1 MARRRRRRG
10 SRGSGPPELRLAYG
24 ARARTLGRAVL
35 SLLPPP
41 PLPGAPCPACRGGG
55 SGSGSA
61 GCLACCRWA
70 HLLREGDPVAY
81 RGLVTRAVCALAP
94 TGAAPPPPRYTP
106 GNAGHSQ
113 AKLVRETVK
122 SIMADRACTTKN
134 VLCSSAR
141 EGGQTGCVS
150 ELLSSSSWDILLHRI
165 GDLLMCYILRHSS
178 IFLPVKKNVFFQV
191 TGLPLNVLLQK
202 PISASTMGKN
212 RQPQFSKQRCPMFYL
227 CCNPDISVGCINNSN
242 SAFSSPDTSIWK
254 FDTLR
259 SSGSYGTAKF
269 TEVNFLNEGCNRSKC
284 PLTDGSIKCSSLD
297 DQNPRKRKRLYR
309 WQRRNKQK
317 QICSENKLST
327 QQSKINNSDF
337 IVQDVLLKDLGATV
351 NDKVHPM
358 ELTVDKKS
366 LTMSSDVNNSLTKEP
381 YGVLSYEK
389 PPSSMFDIRP
399 SQGHSTSRIQSTC
412 RQVGI
417 PNFLHLNSGTI
428 CFDCLMLNSSK
439 SVTVDSLISRHAVFY
454 NRRTSYNIF
463 HGNHI
468 LNKRKRPD
476 ALSLIRH
483 IFGIKGCCA
492 KFMRYDCS
500 GSTTT
505 NSNCLHLWLP
515 KLMNKLIRN
524 SKRCQYK
531 KLVLKHCS
539 VNSKIGTKLAK
550 NHNKAQYP
558 FGEKSACS
566 NKSYVQLEAY
576 STHQQVV
583 SFVWAVLTRIIPE
596 PLLGN
601 YYSKRSLRINIWKFI
616 RLRRFET
623 FHLSDCIGELK
634 VSQYS
639 WISSIGLSG
648 CFCSA
653 LIEKEIGLSIGSEE
667 QKRQN
672 LLHCWISWIFSDIV
686 IPLVQ
691 AYFYVTERESKRY
704 DAFYYLKT
712 VWRDLTSIAVASL
725 IKQNFKILRG
735 TTRKAIRQSCFSSRV
750 RFVPKARDMRPLV
763 NLKAQSKDGLLNKCH
778 LIIKKVRDEN
788 PEMFGSSVFDYNNVH
803 KNLCDFLSSVRSY
816 LKEKPKIYVVVADVS
831 KAFDCISHDMV
842 LKVVDDVLKYDN
854 YVLRKCTKVVC
865 NRSKNAIY
873 RFDSNVSI
881 SKGNDICDYSVQL
894 SSSGGILV
902 DQGKISS
909 IRKKAIQRLISEQV
923 KCNIFKIGQKFY
935 SQQVGIAQGSKLSP
949 NLCSLYYGNLENSV
963 LLKFLRDG
971 KIDSGDDVS
980 ASKSLL
986 MRFIDDFIFISFSKE
1001 HALNFFNRMRRGFVY
1016 YNCYMNDSKYG
1027 FNFEVANSE
1036 HCCNRIYRGDDG
1048 FSFIPWSGLLINCET
1063 LEIQA
1068 DYTRYLDILISSTI
1082 TVKMHSSAKYLQSKL
1097 CYYMRPK
1104 CHPIFYDS
1112 MINSPGTVRL
1122 NIYQAFLLCAM
1133 KFHCYIRSMADAS
1146 ISKLELLYII
1156 KKTFRYMHSL
1166 IIRRIQDVELQ
1177 YNVHPVLK
1185 LKRKETMWL
1194 GLSAYLRVLQKKQSR
1209 YKDLLALL
1217 REEIGRYG
1225 HLDHDS
1231 DGLRYAVDD
1240 LHSSMFW
1247 KFKF

>member
-1 MARRRRRRG
+1 MARRRRRA
-10 SRGSGPPELRLAYG
+10 SRGSAPPELRLAYG

-41 PLPGAPCPACRGGG
+41 PPQGAPCPACRGGG
-55 SGSGSA
+55 GA
-61 GCLACCRWA
+61 GCLACRRWA
-70 HLLREGDPVAY
+70 HLLRDGDPVAY
-81 RGLVTRAVCALAP
+81 CGLVTRAVCAVAP
-94 TGAAPPPPRYTP
+94 AGAAPPPPRYTP

-113 AKLVRETVK
+113 AKLVRETIK

-134 VLCSSAR
+134 ILCSDCR
-141 EGGQTGCVS
+141 GGGQTGCVS
-150 ELLSSSSWDILLHRI
+150 ELVSSSSWDILLHRI

-202 PISASTMGKN
+202 PIFTSTMGKHQ
-212 RQPQFSKQRCPMFYL
+212 QPQSTKQRCPMFSL
-227 CCNPDISVGCINNSN
+227 CRNPDTPQNIPVGCVNNSN
-242 SAFSSPDTSIWK
+242 VAYASSDTSTWK
-254 FDTLR
+254 FDTLQ
-259 SSGSYGTAKF
+259 SSGSFGTAKC
-269 TEVNFLNEGCNRSKC
+269 TELNCVSEGCNLFEC
-284 PLTDGSIKCSSLD
+284 PLTNGSIKCSGLD
-297 DQNPRKRKRLYR
+297 NQNPRKRKRLYS

-317 QICSENKLST
+317 EICSEDRLSS
-327 QQSKINNSDF
+327 QQSKRNNSDT
-337 IVQDVLLKDLGATV
+337 IVQDVLLKDLGAMV
-351 NDKVHPM
+351 NDELHPL
-358 ELTVDKKS
+358 ELTVVKNS
-366 LTMSSDVNNSLTKEP
+366 VAMISDVNNSLTKEP
-381 YGVLSYEK
+381 YGVLCYEK
-389 PPSSMFDIRP
+389 PPSSVFDIRP
-399 SQGHSTSRIQSTC
+399 SQGNITSRIQSTC
-412 RQVGI
+412 YQ
-417 PNFLHLNSGTI
+417 SGPI
-428 CFDCLMLNSSK
+428 CFDCLLLNSSK
-439 SVTVDSLISRHAVFY
+439 SVSVDSLISRHAVFY

-483 IFGIKGCCA
+483 IYGIKGCCA
-492 KFMRYDCS
+492 KFMRYDCN

-505 NSNCLHLWLP
+505 NSNCSHLWLP
-515 KLMNKLIRN
+515 KLMNKLISN

-531 KLVLKHCS
+531 KLLLKHCS
-539 VNSKIGTKLAK
+539 VNSKVGAKVAK
-550 NHNKAQYP
+550 NHSKAQYS
-558 FGEKSACS
+558 FGGKSAC
-566 NKSYVQLEAY
+566 NDQTYVQLEAY

-596 PLLGN
+596 LLLGN
-601 YYSKRSLRINIWKFI
+601 SYSKRALRINIWKFI
-616 RLRRFET
+616 KLRRFET

-634 VSQYS
+634 VSHYS
-639 WISSIGLSG
+639 WISNIGLSD

-653 LIEKEIGLSIGSEE
+653 LMEKEIGLSNGSEE

-672 LLHCWISWIFSDIV
+672 LLHCWIGWMFSDIV

-691 AYFYVTERESKRY
+691 AYFYVTERESRRY
-704 DAFYYLKT
+704 EAFYYLNT
-712 VWRDLTSIAVASL
+712 VWRDLTSSALSSL
-725 IKQNFKILRG
+725 NRQNFKILRG
-735 TTRKAIRQSCFSSRV
+735 TSRKAIRWSCFSSRV
-750 RFVPKARDMRPLV
+750 RFVPKAKDMRPLV

-778 LIIKKVRDEN
+778 LILKKVRDEN

-803 KNLCDFLSSVRSY
+803 QNLCDFLSSVRSH
-816 LKEKPKIYVVVADVS
+816 LKEKLKIYVVVADVS

-873 RFDSNVSI
+873 RFGSNVSI
-881 SKGNDICDYSVQL
+881 SNGNDICDFSIQL
-894 SSSGGILV
+894 SSTSGILV

-909 IRKKAIQRLISEQV
+909 IQKKAIQRLISEQV
-923 KCNIFKIGQKFY
+923 KCNIFKIGQNFY

-949 NLCSLYYGNLENSV
+949 NLCSLYYGHLENSV
-963 LLKFLRDG
+963 LSKFLYDG
-971 KIDSGDDVS
+971 KINSDEDVS
-980 ASKSLL
+980 APKSLL

-1001 HALNFFNRMRRGFVY
+1001 HALNFFNRVRRGFVY

-1082 TVKMHSSAKYLQSKL
+1082 TVKMHSSTKYLQSKL
-1097 CYYMRPK
+1097 CHYMRPK

-1133 KFHCYIRSMADAS
+1133 KFHCYVRSMADANM
-1146 ISKLELLYII
+1146 SKLELLYII
-1156 KKTFRYMHSL
+1156 KRTFRYMHSL

-1185 LKRKETMWL
+1185 LRRKETMWL

-1217 REEIGRYG
+1217 REEIGTYG

>member
-1 MARRRRRRG
+1 
-10 SRGSGPPELRLAYG
+10 
-24 ARARTLGRAVL
+24 
-35 SLLPPP
+35 
-41 PLPGAPCPACRGGG
+41 
-55 SGSGSA
+55 
-61 GCLACCRWA
+61 
-70 HLLREGDPVAY
+70 
-81 RGLVTRAVCALAP
+81 
-94 TGAAPPPPRYTP
+94 
-106 GNAGHSQ
+106 
-113 AKLVRETVK
+113 
-122 SIMADRACTTKN
+122 MADRACTTKN
-134 VLCSSAR
+134 ILCSDCR
-141 EGGQTGCVS
+141 GGGQTGCVS
-150 ELLSSSSWDILLHRI
+150 ELVSSSSWDILLHRI

-202 PISASTMGKN
+202 PIFTSTMGKHQ
-212 RQPQFSKQRCPMFYL
+212 QPQSTKQRCPM
-227 CCNPDISVGCINNSN
+227 
-242 SAFSSPDTSIWK
+242 
-254 FDTLR
+254 
-259 SSGSYGTAKF
+259 SG
-269 TEVNFLNEGCNRSKC
+269 
-284 PLTDGSIKCSSLD
+284 P
-297 DQNPRKRKRLYR
+297 
-309 WQRRNKQK
+309 
-317 QICSENKLST
+317 
-327 QQSKINNSDF
+327 
-337 IVQDVLLKDLGATV
+337 
-351 NDKVHPM
+351 
-358 ELTVDKKS
+358 
-366 LTMSSDVNNSLTKEP
+366 
-381 YGVLSYEK
+381 
-389 PPSSMFDIRP
+389 
-399 SQGHSTSRIQSTC
+399 
-412 RQVGI
+412 
-417 PNFLHLNSGTI
+417 I
-428 CFDCLMLNSSK
+428 CFDCLLLNSSK
-439 SVTVDSLISRHAVFY
+439 SVSVDSLISRHAVFY

-483 IFGIKGCCA
+483 IYGIKGCCA
-492 KFMRYDCS
+492 KFMRYDCN

-505 NSNCLHLWLP
+505 NSNCSHLWLP
-515 KLMNKLIRN
+515 KLMNKLISN

-531 KLVLKHCS
+531 KLLLKHCS
-539 VNSKIGTKLAK
+539 VNSKVGAKVAK
-550 NHNKAQYP
+550 NHSKAQYS
-558 FGEKSACS
+558 FGGKSAC
-566 NKSYVQLEAY
+566 NDQTYVQLEAY

-596 PLLGN
+596 LLLGN
-601 YYSKRSLRINIWKFI
+601 SYSKRALRINIWKFI
-616 RLRRFET
+616 KLRRFET

-634 VSQYS
+634 VSHYS
-639 WISSIGLSG
+639 WISNIGLSD

-653 LIEKEIGLSIGSEE
+653 LMEKEIGLSNGSEE

-672 LLHCWISWIFSDIV
+672 LLHCWIGWMFSDIV

-691 AYFYVTERESKRY
+691 AYFYVTERESRRY
-704 DAFYYLKT
+704 EAFYYLNT
-712 VWRDLTSIAVASL
+712 VWRDLTSSALSSL
-725 IKQNFKILRG
+725 NRQNFKILRG
-735 TTRKAIRQSCFSSRV
+735 TSRKAIRRSCFSSRV
-750 RFVPKARDMRPLV
+750 RFVPKAKDMRPLV

-778 LIIKKVRDEN
+778 LILKKVRDEN

-803 KNLCDFLSSVRSY
+803 QNLCDFLSSVRSH
-816 LKEKPKIYVVVADVS
+816 LKEKLKIYVVVADVS

-873 RFDSNVSI
+873 RFGSNVSI
-881 SKGNDICDYSVQL
+881 SNGNDICDFSIQL
-894 SSSGGILV
+894 SSTSGILV

-909 IRKKAIQRLISEQV
+909 IQKKAIQRLISEQV
-923 KCNIFKIGQKFY
+923 KCNIFKIGQNFY

-949 NLCSLYYGNLENSV
+949 NLCSLYYGHLENSV
-963 LLKFLRDG
+963 LSKFLYDG
-971 KIDSGDDVS
+971 KINSDEDVS
-980 ASKSLL
+980 APKSLL

-1001 HALNFFNRMRRGFVY
+1001 HALNFFNRVRRGFVY

-1082 TVKMHSSAKYLQSKL
+1082 TVKMHSSTKYLQSKL
-1097 CYYMRPK
+1097 CHYMRPK

-1133 KFHCYIRSMADAS
+1133 KFHCYVRSMADANM
-1146 ISKLELLYII
+1146 SKLELLYII
-1156 KKTFRYMHSL
+1156 KRTFRYMHSL

-1185 LKRKETMWL
+1185 LRRKETMWL

-1217 REEIGRYG
+1217 REEIGTYG